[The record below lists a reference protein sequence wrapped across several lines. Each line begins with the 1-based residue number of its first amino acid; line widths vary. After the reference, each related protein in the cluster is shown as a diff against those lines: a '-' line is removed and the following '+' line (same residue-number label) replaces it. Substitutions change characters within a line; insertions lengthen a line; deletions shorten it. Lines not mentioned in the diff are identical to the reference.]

1 MSIISV
7 SFRIQC
13 IIILCS
19 FADSL
24 TKNVN
29 ERNNTKTLFS
39 FSGPI
44 QSKLIGGFRSSARP
58 FFVKLHAEFGAN
70 RRDYEFCGGVVIH
83 PRWVLSAA
91 HCVDLKNSELNS
103 HFESFLFLS
112 PKFLFIVILKNE
124 SLSSNLI
131 LLEISSSQILS
142 HIIMRSL
149 FNSWAFLSRI
159 TENTRDF

>member
-1 MSIISV
+1 M
-7 SFRIQC
+7 
-13 IIILCS
+13 
-19 FADSL
+19 
-24 TKNVN
+24 
-29 ERNNTKTLFS
+29 
-39 FSGPI
+39 
-44 QSKLIGGFRSSARP
+44 
-58 FFVKLHAEFGAN
+58 
-70 RRDYEFCGGVVIH
+70 IH
-83 PRWVLSAA
+83 PKWVLTAA

-112 PKFLFIVILKNE
+112 PKFVFNFILKNE

-149 FNSWAFLSRI
+149 FKSLAILGRI